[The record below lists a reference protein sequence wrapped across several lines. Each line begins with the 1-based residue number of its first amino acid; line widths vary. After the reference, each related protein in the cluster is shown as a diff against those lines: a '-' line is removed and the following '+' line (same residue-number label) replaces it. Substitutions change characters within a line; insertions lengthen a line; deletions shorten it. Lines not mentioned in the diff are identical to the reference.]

1 MDKNRTRQRDYERG
15 KFIALMQGIN
25 AEAMPKS
32 VIRDIGR
39 DARQNV
45 NSLRSMGYTGDDGYE
60 SRKATRAEV
69 LKIERDLQEKIRN
82 ATYSLVNREG
92 DMLSYGQLA
101 GIHKVSAAFSSD
113 NIFEWLENAGAVEY
127 NISAGWWVGT
137 DGVRRVIGSYE
148 EF

>member
-1 MDKNRTRQRDYERG
+1 MDKNKTRQRDYERG
-15 KFIALMQGIN
+15 KFISLMQGIN
-25 AEAMPKS
+25 AGTLPKS
-32 VIRDIGR
+32 VIREIGK

-69 LKIERDLQEKIRN
+69 AEIERDLQEKIRN
-82 ATYSLVNREG
+82 ATYSMVSRGG

-101 GIHKVSAAFSSD
+101 GIRKVSAAYSSD

-127 NISAGWWVGT
+127 NVSAGWWVGT
-137 DGVRRVIGSYE
+137 DGVRRAIGSYE
-148 EF
+148 EI